1 MNWLRR
7 HRLLLQQ
14 QAALG
19 LVLLALLS
27 VAALLLAEW
36 ITGARPPSA
45 ELAIGRLLFL
55 LLFVAATVGAA
66 LHLAI
71 RAHRR
76 LGQRLERLRQ
86 LAHGSL
92 VPFPADPSELSP
104 TAGDSTLDSQQ
115 SLAHDALAQAEAAQ
129 EAVQKQLEALRQSA
143 WQRSTQLA
151 TNAQSLLQ
159 ALEQV
164 AQIAKQP
171 IDQTAISIETTSS
184 NAIVLAERAK
194 EAHEF
199 TDSARVHAEQG
210 VRVVEAAGREIQ
222 HVSTVVDQ
230 TAQTLLALSQKTASI
245 SSIVSVIKDVADQT
259 KVLSL
264 NAAIEAARAGKHGGG
279 FSAVADAVRRL
290 ADRTAQSTRQVTT
303 IIEGIEHETQR
314 AVSTMQ
320 QALQGV
326 ASSLALSRQA
336 GRVLEQIHSGAKRSE
351 STVRGI
357 ADATAELSTAS
368 LNLATQISSLA
379 QGIRKGNRLAQRAN
393 GDAKQLL
400 SGLEDLRQQLAPQA
414 ASEPPS
420 EPPAKPSV

>member
-27 VAALLLAEW
+27 VVALLLAEW
-36 ITGARPPSA
+36 ATGARPAGA
-45 ELAIGRLLFL
+45 ELAIGRLLLL

-92 VPFPADPSELSP
+92 LPFSADPSELSP
-104 TAGDSTLDSQQ
+104 TVGDSALDSQE

-129 EAVQKQLEALRQSA
+129 EAAQKQLEALRQSA

-171 IDQTAISIETTSS
+171 VDQTAISIETTSS

-393 GDAKQLL
+393 GDAKELL
-400 SGLEDLRQQLAPQA
+400 SGLEDLRLQLAPPVA
-414 ASEPPS
+414 SEARSEPPTK
-420 EPPAKPSV
+420 PAV